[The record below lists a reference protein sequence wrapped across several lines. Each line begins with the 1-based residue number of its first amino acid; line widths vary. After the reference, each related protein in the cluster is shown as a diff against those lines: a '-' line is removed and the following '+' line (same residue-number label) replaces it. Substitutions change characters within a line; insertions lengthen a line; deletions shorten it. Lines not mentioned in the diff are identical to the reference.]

1 MNIKHKTTR
10 RIYPVLLFVVL
21 LVQAKAQDSKMVPG
35 FFTTAVYRPVD
46 GKLYAGNYDN
56 PAPGEPNSKSFL
68 ATVDP
73 LFGVIEQ
80 RISVSSPIGWIQLTD
95 DQSYL
100 YFATYDSVFRYSFAL
115 DGIDLRFAPQIG
127 SPGSNYL
134 RDIAVVPGKPDLL
147 IASWSLNFGSD
158 QHALILYENGV
169 RKPDVAQDF
178 NNYQSVTVADDGIN
192 VYSYNRSTS
201 GSEISRLVITATG
214 ITALPEKFKY
224 IQEFSAFI
232 RYFDGRLYGADG
244 AVVEIQNNNKL
255 YLKARL
261 DTRINEARS
270 KANVLR
276 YAPGT
281 DTIYMLEAYGSSA
294 YLQKFDQD
302 NFQLLSTQKLG
313 SLIDL
318 TPAKQVVPLESP
330 TSAALLSDQNTMAI
344 FRTCTS
350 QITNIENFPKAIDYG
365 CYGDTLKLTAP
376 GNFPDDHYYWSD
388 GSRGKTYVRYL
399 ADVSTFRLSYQV
411 ADGNGCLSPASDL
424 LEVKTVIK
432 PLAPDIGIIGDN
444 KICAGGFVE
453 LTATGQ
459 GAQGL
464 QGYDV
469 FWSDGQTGS
478 RIRVEVPGAYYAQSR
493 SPEGCLSPV
502 QQWPVNLF
510 ASATPQPPQPT
521 ILIEA
526 GDGDEIICS
535 TEPGKLKAPAGYD
548 IYIWS
553 DGLNALEN
561 TRPIPPTGEIS
572 LKVQNIEGCRSESSL
587 PLHIQRFNT
596 PAKPGIVRAENVL
609 GSTAPAGNQWFL
621 NGVAIPGATGQFLT
635 ATQTGS
641 YTVQVILNSGCP
653 SPMSDPFAF

>member
-1 MNIKHKTTR
+1 MIMLHKTTR
-10 RIYPVLLFVVL
+10 WIYPASLFVL
-21 LVQAKAQDSKMVPG
+21 ILAQAQAQDAKMVPG
-35 FFTTAVYRPVD
+35 FFTAAVYRPAD

-56 PAPGEPNSKSFL
+56 PLPGEPNSKSFL

-80 RISVSSPIGWIQLTD
+80 RIPVSSPIAWIQLTD

-100 YFATYDSVFRYSFAL
+100 YFATYDSVFRFNFAL

-134 RDIAVVPGKPDLL
+134 RDIAIVPGKPDLL
-147 IASWSLNFGSD
+147 IASWNLNFGSD
-158 QHALILYENGV
+158 QYALILYENGV
-169 RKPDVAQDF
+169 RKPDIAQAF
-178 NNYQSVTVADDGIN
+178 NNYQSVTVADDGTQI
-192 VYSYNRSTS
+192 YTYNRGTTA
-201 GSEISRLVITATG
+201 SEISRLVITPTG
-214 ITALPEKFKY
+214 IAPLPEKY
-224 IQEFSAFI
+224 SYVREFSESI
-232 RYFDGRLYGADG
+232 QYFDGRIYGSEG
-244 AVVEIQNNNKL
+244 TVVQTESNNQL
-255 YLKARL
+255 YLAARL
-261 DTRINEARS
+261 DTRLNETRPKS
-270 KANVLR
+270 RILR
-276 YAPGT
+276 DAPGS
-281 DTIYMLEAYGSSA
+281 DTIYMLSGYGSSA

-313 SLIDL
+313 SLFDL
-318 TPAKQVVPLESP
+318 TPAKLVVPLGSP
-330 TSAALLSDQNTMAI
+330 AAAALISDQNTMGI
-344 FRTCTS
+344 FRSCTS

-365 CYGDTLKLTAP
+365 CYGDTMKLTAP

-388 GSRGKTYVRYL
+388 GSRGKTYTRYL
-399 ADVSTFRLSYQV
+399 ADVTTFRLSYQV
-411 ADGNGCLSPASDL
+411 ADGNGCLSPPSDL
-424 LEVKTVIK
+424 LEVKTFIK
-432 PLAPDIGIIGDN
+432 PLAPDIGFIGDN

-459 GAQGL
+459 GTQGL

-493 SPEGCLSPV
+493 SPEGCLSPI
-502 QQWPVNLF
+502 QQWPTNLF

-535 TEPGKLKAPAGYD
+535 TEPGKLTGPAGYD

-561 TRPIPPTGEIS
+561 TRALPATGTIS
-572 LKVQNIEGCRSESSL
+572 LQLQNLEGCRSEASV
-587 PLHIQRFNT
+587 PLYIQRFNT

-621 NGVAIPGATGQFLT
+621 DGVAIPGASGQFFT
-635 ATQTGS
+635 ATQAGN
-641 YTVQVILNSGCP
+641 YTVQVTLNSGCP